1 MDTSEP
7 RPVRVLIV
15 DDSALMRK
23 LLGDLLRSSP
33 AIELVGS
40 ARDGAEALELAERL
54 RPDVVTLDVEMPG
67 MSGLEVL
74 PALLKTHPVPVVMV
88 SALTQ
93 EGAEVTLTA
102 LELGAVDFLPKPD
115 RHQVAGLK
123 DSRDLLISKVLSAA
137 KSRVRPPRD
146 HEVPARRVQ
155 SPLPHATLLPRP
167 PPRWARDRL
176 PLAF

>member
-1 MDTSEP
+1 MDPSEP

-33 AIELVGS
+33 AIEVVGS
-40 ARDGAEALELAERL
+40 ARDGMEALALAERL

-67 MSGLEVL
+67 LSGLDVL
-74 PALLKTHPVPVVMV
+74 PTLLKTHPVPVVMV

-93 EGAEVTLTA
+93 EGAEVTLAA

-123 DSRDLLISKVLSAA
+123 ESRDLLIAKVLSA
-137 KSRVRPPRD
+137 
-146 HEVPARRVQ
+146 
-155 SPLPHATLLPRP
+155 
-167 PPRWARDRL
+167 
-176 PLAF
+176 